1 MTFSGI
7 PSSLACSLRPVVKRR
22 SRDGDKAALFI
33 ASGKSVRQEASG
45 VIHLGKTVSGFYL
58 VSAAD
63 RTISADCW
71 SPTHAPRVAT
81 GCERSCS
88 GYEQNSARADAARQG
103 KARQGKDTVLLLV
116 GLGNVTVL
124 GSYLKAGI
132 SLFWLCDAEPGRPQ
146 AVACGGDTRNHQ
158 QTVARCSYIFGH
170 CWSWCWRHCCFRH

>member
-71 SPTHAPRVAT
+71 SPTHARGWLLDVSARVAGMSKT
-81 GCERSCS
+81 PLGPT
-88 GYEQNSARADAARQG
+88 RQG
-103 KARQGKDTVLLLV
+103 KARQGYRTVTGWSRKCNCPWQLPKGRNFAILV
-116 GLGNVTVL
+116 M
-124 GSYLKAGI
+124 
-132 SLFWLCDAEPGRPQ
+132 
-146 AVACGGDTRNHQ
+146 
-158 QTVARCSYIFGH
+158 
-170 CWSWCWRHCCFRH
+170 